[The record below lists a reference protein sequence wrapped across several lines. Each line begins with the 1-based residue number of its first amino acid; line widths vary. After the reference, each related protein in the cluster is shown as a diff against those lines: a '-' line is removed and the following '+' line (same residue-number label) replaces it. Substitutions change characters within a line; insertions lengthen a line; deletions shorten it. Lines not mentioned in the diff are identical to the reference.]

1 MLMRARRLSSDSTTI
16 HGDIGVSVWANISSF
31 ARE

>member
-1 MLMRARRLSSDSTTI
+1 MLIRARRLSSASTI
-16 HGDIGVSVWANISSF
+16 SHGESSVSMAVIISSR

>member
-1 MLMRARRLSSDSTTI
+1 MLIRARRLSSLSTTSQ
-16 HGDIGVSVWANISSF
+16 GDSGMSVWTNMSSL

>member
-1 MLMRARRLSSDSTTI
+1 MLIRARRLSSASTVI
-16 HGDIGVSVWANISSF
+16 HGDIAVSVWANISSF